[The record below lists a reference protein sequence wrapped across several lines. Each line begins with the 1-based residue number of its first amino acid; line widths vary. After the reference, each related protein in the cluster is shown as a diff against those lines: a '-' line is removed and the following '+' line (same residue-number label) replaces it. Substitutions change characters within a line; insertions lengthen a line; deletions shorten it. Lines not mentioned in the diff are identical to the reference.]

1 MISVIRTDG
10 DKVSGNNGQI
20 VVIDREDECCIDG
33 GIDQAEEIFFA
44 LESEVSTFLKSQ
56 ENKH

>member
-1 MISVIRTDG
+1 MISYIRTDG

-20 VVIDREDECCIDG
+20 VVIDGEDECCIDG
-33 GIDQAEEIFFA
+33 GIDQTEEIFFA
-44 LESEVSTFLKSQ
+44 LEPEVNTFLKNE